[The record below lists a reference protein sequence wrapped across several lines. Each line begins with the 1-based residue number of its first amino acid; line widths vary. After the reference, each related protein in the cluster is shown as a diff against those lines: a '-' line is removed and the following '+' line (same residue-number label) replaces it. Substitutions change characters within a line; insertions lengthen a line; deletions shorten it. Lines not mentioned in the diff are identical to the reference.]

1 MRSKMH
7 LEKVKNWWKPENAT
21 VSILDLIGANVLVKL
36 SSGLTF
42 ILSPVGRV
50 MLKIQSVASAT
61 QSRARAT
68 IARRTIEQIKPVQ
81 FTINNP
87 NIAIGYAAFQHATSG
102 QYNSAL
108 GYQAGYS
115 FAGSG
120 LHINKTNPNH
130 NSIQFNNR
138 DSKPVLVITQDGD
151 VEWHGKPSEAAE
163 ALTRT
168 FQFAVEDMK
177 GVTKAARRRYY
188 HRACKNILNKAEKM
202 EHEEFLD
209 FLRKQVYNKERRV
222 IVDAL
227 QGKV

>member
-1 MRSKMH
+1 MH

-102 QYNSAL
+102 QYNTAL